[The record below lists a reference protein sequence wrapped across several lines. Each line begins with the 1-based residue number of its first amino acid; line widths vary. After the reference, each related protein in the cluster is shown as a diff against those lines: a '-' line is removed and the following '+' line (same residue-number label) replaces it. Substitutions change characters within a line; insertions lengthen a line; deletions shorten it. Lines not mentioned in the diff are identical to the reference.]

1 MHVWPLRY
9 LPVSGLCKA
18 RELLDRYIL
27 FATQDSG
34 MITDVN
40 MDRFL
45 VFLIVHD
52 DSSADHEACAHC
64 NEDVAPAVQ
73 GVVEDLIVICDKNKK
88 SLKDIESN
96 QWTLID
102 PLLALK
108 NFNPTVHFSIIEDR
122 PFIDQMEAYS
132 KWHGEENLREV
143 LLWLGKSDMLKISAI
158 IRSSLDKD
166 VEISE
171 RLHSLA
177 DGLPQAGVPVDVF
190 WFICGRDALPVRSHM
205 HLFGALKRLQ
215 LWHNANI
222 TVLHSNK
229 FDMSSFLTSWQK
241 GLKLSVTP
249 FNKIDAL
256 SKIFSGSVVW
266 QGSLVFN
273 ENQSRTI
280 IPGFSLRCDRSETEI
295 SFGSSR
301 IQPKRKKKNPMNIG
315 KRLCIAPDITIL
327 CRVQKHTVPFHMFLP
342 VRLGLSVNQSST
354 KLSVRLVE
362 WLSFEENKNIA
373 LVGSLQLVT
382 SYKHCTQ
389 RKNREAWF
397 NYVKSQNPTASV
409 TNRLDGNTGD
419 EDLTESCRRLC
430 LVCGSAEK
438 ELSLYVLRRPED
450 LNGWIHK
457 ELSSIQSSFL
467 ISNDQKVGG
476 PLKFPELSESFIETE
491 QNLTEV
497 LLQELQKELQNS
509 DDLFS
514 THSGCNIVDKT
525 TSTKRQFLK
534 EKRLGWKEHELEPV
548 DRNVLPLDVSELSL
562 SPSKWPERAWLVK
575 NDPNA
580 RGNDSVADESTK
592 NYPLLAS
599 VSSLSISD
607 ILEKFRRDGTPARS
621 DLVRLEPREQSS
633 SGRHVQIERGSIEE
647 VRGKCYPEALE
658 ASYHGIEYCLDV
670 REAISKDLQLS
681 RLQSSLVKNET
692 LSSCVLT
699 EHKTRETRCTRAV
712 TNAAKKGSKASLAK
726 LAVPLSRTATIRN
739 GKKPAALIGSSS
751 RSLKKKSPVI
761 VKAPTVAKK
770 RKREDANVEEGKASD
785 ENDVKKKET
794 RSERHKRRLRQVV
807 QNTLEGNGI
816 DSSHPFYESC
826 TGRLYSLCKSF
837 LKDLRSSHGL
847 NDEMK
852 RLAKS
857 NVQQVIEFETKRK
870 SAAQTT

>member
-1 MHVWPLRY
+1 
-9 LPVSGLCKA
+9 
-18 RELLDRYIL
+18 
-27 FATQDSG
+27 
-34 MITDVN
+34 

-52 DSSADHEACAHC
+52 DSSADHEACARC

-73 GVVEDLIVICDKNKK
+73 GVVEDLIVVCDKNKK

-96 QWTLID
+96 QWTLIGILMNEAMMTAGVSLFTLD

-122 PFIDQMEAYS
+122 PFIDQMEV
-132 KWHGEENLREV
+132 KLM
-143 LLWLGKSDMLKISAI
+143 KK
-158 IRSSLDKD
+158 SSLDKD

-177 DGLPQAGVPVDVF
+177 DGLPQGVPVDVF

-229 FDMSSFLTSWQK
+229 FDMSSFLMSWQK

-249 FNKIDAL
+249 LNKSDVL
-256 SKIFSGSVVW
+256 SKIFSGAVVW

-280 IPGFSLRCDRSETEI
+280 IPGFNLSCYRSETEI
-295 SFGSSR
+295 NFGSSR
-301 IQPKRKKKNPMNIG
+301 IQPKRKKKNPMDIG

-362 WLSFEENKNIA
+362 WLSFKENKNIA

-397 NYVKSQNPTASV
+397 NYVKSQNPTV

-525 TSTKRQFLK
+525 TSTKQQFLK

-548 DRNVLPLDVSELSL
+548 DRNVLPPDVSELSL

-580 RGNDSVADESTK
+580 RVNDSVADESTK

-692 LSSCVLT
+692 FSSCVLT
-699 EHKTRETRCTRAV
+699 EHKPRETRCTRAV

-726 LAVPLSRTATIRN
+726 LTVPLSRTATIRN

-751 RSLKKKSPVI
+751 RSLKKKSPN

-770 RKREDANVEEGKASD
+770 RKREDANVEESKASD